1 MKQVVAVVA
10 VVEEE
15 EEEEVEVEEVEVVAV
30 VAVVAVMVMAGVDLE
45 VRNTSDETISQGSN
59 MLTSLILRACYR
71 STGY

>member
-1 MKQVVAVVA
+1 MVAVE
-10 VVEEE
+10 EEE
-15 EEEEVEVEEVEVVAV
+15 EEEEVEVVAV
-30 VAVVAVMVMAGVDLE
+30 EEVAVMVMAGVDLE

>member
-1 MKQVVAVVA
+1 MVAV
-10 VVEEE
+10 EE
-15 EEEEVEVEEVEVVAV
+15 
-30 VAVVAVMVMAGVDLE
+30 VAVMVMAGVDLE

>member
-1 MKQVVAVVA
+1 MVA
-10 VVEEE
+10 VEEE
-15 EEEEVEVEEVEVVAV
+15 EEEEVEVVEVVEVVAV
-30 VAVVAVMVMAGVDLE
+30 EEVAVMVMAGVDLE